1 MTMVMMIVMM
11 KMFDGEFNNAL
22 LAHGDDDDDCDNY
35 DDGDA
40 NDDCDD
46 DDGDD
51 DDGDGVR
58 NE

>member
-22 LAHGDDDDDCDNY
+22 LAHGDDDDDDCDNY

-46 DDGDD
+46 DD

>member
-22 LAHGDDDDDCDNY
+22 LAHGDDDDDDCDNY

-46 DDGDD
+46 D
-51 DDGDGVR
+51 GDGVR